1 MQVQWTGLLSTQ
13 LPVEEATV
21 AQWLLAERPDAVRRL
36 HGVIAHPTLEQIVAF
51 MRAQPHF
58 SNMAAGLYAQ
68 AHGLLGP
75 NAQVPAAL
83 GARPLRFSAGVRA
96 RSGS

>member
-1 MQVQWTGLLSTQ
+1 MQVQWTGVLGTQ
-13 LPVEEATV
+13 LPVEETTV
-21 AQWLLAERPDAVRRL
+21 AQWLLVERPAEVRRL

-51 MRAQPHF
+51 MRVQPHF
-58 SNMAAGLYAQ
+58 ANMAAGLYAQ

-75 NAQVPAAL
+75 GAQVPAAL
-83 GARPLRFSAGVRA
+83 GARPRRFSAGARA